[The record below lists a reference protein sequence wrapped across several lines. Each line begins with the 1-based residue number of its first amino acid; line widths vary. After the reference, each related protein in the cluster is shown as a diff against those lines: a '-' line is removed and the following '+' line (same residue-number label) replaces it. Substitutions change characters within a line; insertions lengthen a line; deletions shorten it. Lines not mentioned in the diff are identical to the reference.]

1 VVFLG
6 RKPRKGRL
14 CRFTPIA
21 KLLAPSHLGDVPAPL
36 KCHHDLVLVEKIM
49 ETAIQNSGVWSGL
62 SKSIAET
69 IEAVQDSIVTV
80 HGGGRSTASG
90 VVWRPGV
97 IVTVRQGLRRT
108 DSLQAAHQGDPFSAT
123 LAGSDAGTDLA
134 VLRVDSSEGK
144 PVEAIG
150 SQPTRVG
157 EVVLAVGRS
166 AHGDISASAGIVARL
181 GSGWRTWRG
190 GQMDRLIR
198 PDVQLYVGQSGSAL
212 VNEGRRVL
220 GINSSALARNA
231 VITIPATTIDRVVDA
246 ILERGHVP
254 RPFLGA
260 AMQAVPVPEA
270 QRSHFAT
277 GVGEALLVLHVEAN
291 APAAAGGMLVG
302 DLVLSV
308 DGHVVHNV
316 HDVQYRLAGLKVG
329 SLVTVI
335 VIRGGVR
342 IELTV
347 ILADRG

>member
-1 VVFLG
+1 
-6 RKPRKGRL
+6 
-14 CRFTPIA
+14 
-21 KLLAPSHLGDVPAPL
+21 
-36 KCHHDLVLVEKIM
+36 M
-49 ETAIQNSGVWSGL
+49 ETAMQNSGVWSGL

-80 HGGGRSTASG
+80 HGGGRSTSSG

-97 IVTVRQGLRRT
+97 IVTVRQGLRRS
-108 DSLQAAHQGDPFSAT
+108 DSLQAAHQGDPFPAT
-123 LAGSDAGTDLA
+123 LAGADAGTDLA
-134 VLRVDSSEGK
+134 VLRVDSSVGK

-166 AHGDISASAGIVARL
+166 ALGDISASAGIIARL

-198 PDVQLYVGQSGSAL
+198 ADVQLYVGQSGSAL

-231 VITIPATTIDRVVDA
+231 VITIPAATIDRVVDA

-270 QRSHFAT
+270 QCARTSPQGSTRPCWCCTWKPMRLPLQRGCWWVTWCCRST
-277 GVGEALLVLHVEAN
+277 GTWFT
-291 APAAAGGMLVG
+291 MCTMCST
-302 DLVLSV
+302 DS
-308 DGHVVHNV
+308 
-316 HDVQYRLAGLKVG
+316 RGLKVG
-329 SLVTVI
+329 SPVAVI